1 MGEAR
6 QVIQVPGAPPVSIRW
21 GARGAASQGPAAQ
34 VSLDCQQS
42 LQMLKSHDDA
52 PSVLLLG

>member
-21 GARGAASQGPAAQ
+21 GARGAASQGPATQ
-34 VSLDCQQS
+34 VSLDCQQR
-42 LQMLKSHDDA
+42 LQVLTSHDDV
-52 PSVLLLG
+52 PSVLLIG